1 MTKLYQDIDIYKT
14 WVLEGTLNFTRY
26 FFKKRFKRKFVVGQ
40 HHVTITNVL
49 DRIMKGELTR
59 VIFNVAP
66 RYGKTELITK
76 NFIANGFALNPKAK
90 FIHLSYSDDLARDNS
105 RDIQAIMRTEEYQQL
120 FPGTMPT
127 SFGTKKWNTEAGGGM
142 YAVSSG
148 GQVTGFGAGLVDEEE
163 DDEEIKDALN
173 ELEDSI
179 ESQRDREDEN
189 FGGAI
194 VIDDPI
200 KPDDATNEKV
210 RDKVNHKFETT
221 IRNRVNSRKTPII
234 IVMQRLDEND
244 LCGYLE
250 KLEPDVWTVISLP
263 CIYEENGE
271 EKALWPFKQT
281 LEELHELRDNE
292 PWVFDTQYM
301 QNPKPLTGL
310 MYPLPWKT
318 YEIMPPTRR
327 HIKKNYTDTADTG
340 ADYLCSIDYVETELG
355 NYVTNVLFTDKPM
368 EYTEPATA
376 KMLTEDQVDVAVVEC
391 NNGGRGFARNVEKNC
406 RLLYNTKTVIHTF
419 TQTKNKQVRIN
430 THSASVQNMTFFPA
444 GWDKRWPK
452 FYNALTGYKKEGGN
466 EHDDAPDCLTG
477 TFEQR
482 DMNGSSAS
490 KVAAFVGL

>member
-1 MTKLYQDIDIYKT
+1 MRKQYQDIDIYKT

-40 HHVTITNVL
+40 HHVRITDVL
-49 DRIMKGELTR
+49 DRILRGELTR

-76 NFIANGFALNPKAK
+76 NFIAMGFALNPKAK

-105 RDIQAIMRTEEYQQL
+105 RDIQSIMRTDEYQML

-148 GQVTGFGAGLVDEEE
+148 GQVTGFGAGLVDEDEE
-163 DDEEIKDALN
+163 DLRDALD
-173 ELEDSI
+173 ELEISMTS
-179 ESQRDREDEN
+179 ERADEN

-234 IVMQRLDEND
+234 IVMQRLDEED

-250 KLEPDVWTVISLP
+250 KLEPDEWTVVSMP

-281 LEELHELRDNE
+281 LEELYKLRDNE

-301 QNPKPLTGL
+301 QNPRPLIGL

-318 YEIMPPTRR
+318 YDTIPVTKR
-327 HIKKNYTDTADTG
+327 HVRKNYTDTADTG
-340 ADYLCSIDYVETELG
+340 ADFLCSINYVETEIG

-376 KMLTEDQVDVAVVEC
+376 RMITEDNIERAVIES
-391 NNGGRGFARNVEKNC
+391 NNGGRGFRRNVENNC
-406 RLLYNTKTVIHTF
+406 RIMGNTHTILSDF
-419 TQTKNKQVRIN
+419 SQTKNKQVRIN
-430 THSASVQNMTFFPA
+430 THSADVQNMTFFPA

-452 FYNALTGYKKEGGN
+452 FYNALKGYKKEGGN

-482 DMNGSSAS
+482 GSGGNNAQRVAS
-490 KVAAFVGL
+490 FFGR

>member
-1 MTKLYQDIDIYKT
+1 MKRQYQDIDIYKT

-26 FFKKRFKRKFVVGQ
+26 FFKKRFNRKFVVGQ
-40 HHVTITNVL
+40 HHVRISDVL
-49 DRIMKGELTR
+49 DRILKGELTR

-76 NFIANGFALNPKAK
+76 NFIAMGFALNPRAK

-105 RDIQAIMRTEEYQQL
+105 RDIQSIVRTDEYQQL

-127 SFGTKKWNTEAGGGM
+127 SLGTKKWNTEAGGGM

-163 DDEEIKDALN
+163 DEK
-173 ELEDSI
+173 ELEDALDEL
-179 ESQRDREDEN
+179 ESTVSSERADEN

-221 IRNRVNSRKTPII
+221 IRNRVNSRRTPII

-250 KLEPDVWTVISLP
+250 KLEPEEWTVISLP
-263 CIYEENGE
+263 CIYTENGE

-281 LEELHELRDNE
+281 LEELHKLRDNE

-301 QNPKPLTGL
+301 QNPRPLIGL

-318 YEIMPPTRR
+318 YETLPITKRAQVR
-327 HIKKNYTDTADTG
+327 NYTDTADTG
-340 ADYLCSIDYVETELG
+340 ADFLCSIDYVDTEIG
-355 NYVTNVLFTDKPM
+355 NFVLDVLYTDKPM
-368 EYTEPATA
+368 EYTEPETARMMTRDKVERAT
-376 KMLTEDQVDVAVVEC
+376 VES
-391 NNGGRGFARNVEKNC
+391 NNGGRGFRRNVEKNC
-406 RLLYNTKTVIHTF
+406 RLLGNTRTAFVDLS
-419 TQTKNKQVRIN
+419 QTHNKQARIN
-430 THSASVQNMTFFPA
+430 THSNDVQNMTYFPV
-444 GWDKRWPK
+444 GWEKKWPK
-452 FYNALTGYKKEGGN
+452 FYNALNGYKKEGGN
-466 EHDDAPDCLTG
+466 LHDDAPDCLTG
-477 TFEQR
+477 TYEQR
-482 DMNGSSAS
+482 SSGGTG
-490 KVAAFVGL
+490 AARLSSLLGR

>member
-1 MTKLYQDIDIYKT
+1 MKRQYQDIDIYKT

-40 HHVTITNVL
+40 HHVRISDVL
-49 DRIMKGELTR
+49 DRILKGELTR

-76 NFIANGFALNPKAK
+76 NFIAMGFALNPRAK

-105 RDIQAIMRTEEYQQL
+105 RDIQSIVRTDEYQQL

-127 SFGTKKWNTEAGGGM
+127 SLGTKKWNTEAGGGM

-148 GQVTGFGAGLVDEEE
+148 GQVTGFGAGLVDEE
-163 DDEEIKDALN
+163 DEK
-173 ELEDSI
+173 ELEDALDELETVVSS
-179 ESQRDREDEN
+179 ERADEN

-221 IRNRVNSRKTPII
+221 IRNRVNSRRTPII

-250 KLEPDVWTVISLP
+250 DLEPDEWTVISLP
-263 CIYEENGE
+263 CIYTENGE

-281 LEELHELRDNE
+281 LEELYKLRDNE

-301 QNPKPLTGL
+301 QNPRPLAGL

-318 YEIMPPTRR
+318 YEVIPPTKRAIR
-327 HIKKNYTDTADTG
+327 KNYTDTADTG
-340 ADYLCSIDYVETELG
+340 ADFLCSIDYIETEIG
-355 NYVTNVLFTDKPM
+355 NFIINVLFTDKPM
-368 EYTEPATA
+368 EYTEVATA
-376 KMLTEDQVDVAVVEC
+376 QMITEDKIDRAVVES
-391 NNGGRGFARNVEKNC
+391 NNGGRGFRRNVEKNS
-406 RLLYNTKTVIHTF
+406 RLLANTHTTFVDF

-430 THSASVQNMTFFPA
+430 THSADVQNMTYFPV
-444 GWDKRWPK
+444 GWEKRWPK
-452 FYNALTGYKKEGGN
+452 FYNALRGHKKEGGN

-482 DMNGSSAS
+482 GSGGSTAS
-490 KVAAFVGL
+490 KVASMFGR

>member
-1 MTKLYQDIDIYKT
+1 MRKQYQDIDIYKT

-40 HHVTITNVL
+40 HHVRITDVL
-49 DRIMKGELTR
+49 DRILRGELTR

-76 NFIANGFALNPKAK
+76 NFIAMGFALNPKAK

-105 RDIQAIMRTEEYQQL
+105 RDIQSIMRTEEYQAL

-127 SFGTKKWNTEAGGGM
+127 SFGTKKWSTAAGGGM

-148 GQVTGFGAGLVDEEE
+148 GQVTGFGAGLVDEDEE
-163 DDEEIKDALN
+163 DLKDALD
-173 ELEDSI
+173 ELELSVTS
-179 ESQRDREDEN
+179 ERTDEN

-221 IRNRVNSRKTPII
+221 IRNRVNSRNTPII

-250 KLEPDVWTVISLP
+250 QLEPDEWTVISLP
-263 CIYEENGE
+263 CIYEEAGE

-281 LEELHELRDNE
+281 LEELYKLRENE

-301 QNPKPLTGL
+301 QNPRPLVGL

-318 YEIMPPTRR
+318 YEILPVTKR
-327 HIKKNYTDTADTG
+327 HVRKNYTDTADTG
-340 ADYLCSIDYVETELG
+340 ADFLCSIDYIETEIG
-355 NYVTNVLFTDKPM
+355 NFIINVLFTDKPM

-376 KMLTEDQVDVAVVEC
+376 RMITEDNIERAVIES
-391 NNGGRGFARNVEKNC
+391 NNGGRGFRRNVENNC
-406 RLLYNTKTVIHTF
+406 RIMGNTHTILSDF

-430 THSASVQNMTFFPA
+430 THSADVQNMTYFPV
-444 GWDKRWPK
+444 GWEKKWPK
-452 FYNALTGYKKEGGN
+452 FHNALRGYKKEGGN

-482 DMNGSSAS
+482 GSGGSNAQRIAS
-490 KVAAFVGL
+490 FLG

>member
-1 MTKLYQDIDIYKT
+1 MGGTYRDIDIYKT
-14 WVLEGTLNFTRY
+14 WALEGTLNFTRY
-26 FFKKRFKRKFVVGQ
+26 FFRHRFGRRFVVGQ
-40 HHVTITNVL
+40 HHVRIAAML
-49 DRIMKGELTR
+49 DRILRGELTR

-76 NFIANGFALNPKAK
+76 NFIAMGFALNPKAK

-105 RDIQAIMRTEEYQQL
+105 RDIQNIMRHDEYQRL
-120 FPGTMPT
+120 FPGTMPM
-127 SFGTKKWNTEAGGGM
+127 SQGTKKWNTEAGGGM

-163 DDEEIKDALN
+163 EREVAAAVEELDGSLEYRRSDE
-173 ELEDSI
+173 
-179 ESQRDREDEN
+179 Q

-210 RDKVNHKFETT
+210 RDKVNHKFEST
-221 IRNRVNSRKTPII
+221 IRNRVNSRRTPII
-234 IVMQRLDEND
+234 IVMQRLDEED
-244 LCGYLE
+244 LCGYLQ
-250 KLEPDVWTVISLP
+250 KLEPDEWTVLSLP

-281 LEELHELRDNE
+281 LDELHRLRDNE

-301 QNPKPLTGL
+301 QNPRPLVGL

-318 YEIMPPTRR
+318 YEVIPPTRR
-327 HIKKNYTDTADTG
+327 RVRKNYTDTADTG
-340 ADYLCSIDYVETELG
+340 KDWLCSIDYVETETG
-355 NYVTNVLFTDKPM
+355 NYVINVLFTDKPM
-368 EYTEPATA
+368 EYTETATA
-376 KMLTEDQVDVAVVEC
+376 RMLTEDQIDVAVIES

-406 RLLYNTKTVIHTF
+406 RIMGNTLTTVHTF
-419 TQTKNKQVRIN
+419 TQTRNKQVRIN
-430 THSASVQNMTFFPA
+430 THSASVQNMTLFPI
-444 GWDKRWPK
+444 GWERRWPK
-452 FYNALTGYKKEGGN
+452 FANALRGYKKEGGN

-482 DMNGSSAS
+482 DRNGSSAA
-490 KVAAFVGL
+490 KVAAFMGR

>member
-1 MTKLYQDIDIYKT
+1 MKRQYQDIDIYKT

-40 HHVTITNVL
+40 HHVRISDVL
-49 DRIMKGELTR
+49 DRILKGELTR

-76 NFIANGFALNPKAK
+76 NFIAMGFALNPKAK

-105 RDIQAIMRTEEYQQL
+105 RDIQSIVRTDEYQQL

-127 SFGTKKWNTEAGGGM
+127 SLGTKKWNTEAGGGM

-163 DDEEIKDALN
+163 DEK
-173 ELEDSI
+173 ELEDALDEL
-179 ESQRDREDEN
+179 ESTVSSERADEN

-221 IRNRVNSRKTPII
+221 IRNRVNSRRTPII

-250 KLEPDVWTVISLP
+250 KLEPEEWTVISLP
-263 CIYEENGE
+263 CIYTENGE

-281 LEELHELRDNE
+281 LEELHKLRDNE

-301 QNPKPLTGL
+301 QNPRPLIGL

-318 YEIMPPTRR
+318 YETLPITKRAQVR
-327 HIKKNYTDTADTG
+327 NYTDTADTG
-340 ADYLCSIDYVETELG
+340 ADFLCSIDYVDTEIG
-355 NYVTNVLFTDKPM
+355 NFVLDVLYTDKPM
-368 EYTEPATA
+368 EYTEPETARMMTRDKVERAT
-376 KMLTEDQVDVAVVEC
+376 VES
-391 NNGGRGFARNVEKNC
+391 NNGGRGFRRNVEKNC
-406 RLLYNTKTVIHTF
+406 RLLGNTRTAFVDLS
-419 TQTKNKQVRIN
+419 QTRNKQARIN
-430 THSASVQNMTFFPA
+430 THSNDVQNMTYFPV
-444 GWDKRWPK
+444 GWEKKWPK
-452 FYNALTGYKKEGGN
+452 FHNALTGYKKEGGN
-466 EHDDAPDCLTG
+466 LHDDAPDCLTG
-477 TFEQR
+477 TYEQR
-482 DMNGSSAS
+482 SSGGTG
-490 KVAAFVGL
+490 AARLSSLLGR